1 VPDNSWA
8 VAPFPFDAPFVFTGQ
23 AHLSLRAIVWGNS
36 NNNTNFTYPLD
47 AWWNIGTTANNGP
60 ATGCQAATGT
70 QAATHTVSGPF
81 WGGNTTF
88 NGNSFVVAGGLPALL
103 VIGHSNTD
111 WSGVPLPFDLTSLG
125 APNCFLRNNL
135 LMTAP
140 GITQAGAN
148 GTASIVVPIPADR
161 TLAGGIFYSQFW
173 FLDPGANNLGLF
185 VSASRTNTIGH
196 PVDVTRIYAA
206 GNPNATSGALGR
218 HFGMALGFN

>member
-1 VPDNSWA
+1 M
-8 VAPFPFDAPFVFTGQ
+8 
-23 AHLSLRAIVWGNS
+23 
-36 NNNTNFTYPLD
+36 
-47 AWWNIGTTANNGP
+47 
-60 ATGCQAATGT
+60 
-70 QAATHTVSGPF
+70 
-81 WGGNTTF
+81 
-88 NGNSFVVAGGLPALL
+88 
-103 VIGHSNTD
+103 
-111 WSGVPLPFDLTSLG
+111 
-125 APNCFLRNNL
+125 

-185 VSASRTNTIGH
+185 VSDSRTNTIGH